1 MATLKV
7 VFKAIDEISSKFNE
21 MTQSGE
27 RALEAFENTG
37 TAADGALSKVSRT
50 AAQTAKSTD
59 AAADSVDDL
68 SSAIGDYE
76 KATGQAAKFY
86 RRPVRENDRD
96 REEPRRGSGGSP

>member
-59 AAADSVDDL
+59 AAADSVDGL
-68 SSAIGDYE
+68 SSAIW
-76 KATGQAAKFY
+76 KRLRMSPFQPSRTSATT
-86 RRPVRENDRD
+86 RL
-96 REEPRRGSGGSP
+96 SP